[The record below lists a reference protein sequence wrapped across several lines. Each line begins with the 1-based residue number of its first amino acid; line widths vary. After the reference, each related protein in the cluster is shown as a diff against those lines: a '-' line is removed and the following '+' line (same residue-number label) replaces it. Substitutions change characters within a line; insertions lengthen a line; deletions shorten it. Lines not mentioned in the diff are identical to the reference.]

1 MQRGSLAI
9 AGISAAGGAI
19 ALLLT
24 VVGGDG
30 VGLGSL
36 LGVVLLAN
44 ALVRYL
50 IARRG

>member
-1 MQRGSLAI
+1 MQRGNLAI
-9 AGISAAGGAI
+9 AGVSAVVGAL

-24 VVGGDG
+24 FAGGD
-30 VGLGSL
+30 VVELGSL

-50 IARRG
+50 IARRR